1 MASVNYTGIDN
12 EGNPVSSDITVVE
25 TTPVTQTK
33 SALDDAMELELQILA
48 DIQSRLNQV
57 HVVWA
62 NDYLPCELT
71 TLALVCGKA
80 KQTTN
85 ISYVAAQASAETTK
99 QYAIAGNSITEQ
111 MSEACFA
118 PDCNFD
124 NRLAVAKARSESWKI
139 QGALRFDESRVDIEN
154 ASRMNDKL
162 NMIAPGRNG
171 VVAAA
176 NSLMAV
182 AKIYEELA
190 QQAAA
195 AKDSDRYAQ
204 GRGLEML
211 RGLASN
217 GKSLLSNFNKSQ
229 PIGQAHTPDDATF
242 GDFGNNNIGQAFL
255 PDDATF
261 GNNNIGQAF
270 LPDDATFGTGADLP
284 TPLPI
289 STGMDLDF

>member
-1 MASVNYTGIDN
+1 MASINYTGYDN
-12 EGNPVSSDITVVE
+12 EGMAVGGSIVVVE
-25 TTPVTQTK
+25 TTAPTPTK
-33 SALDDAMELELQILA
+33 TALDQAMDLELQILS

-57 HVVWA
+57 HAVWS

-71 TLALVCGKA
+71 TLALVCNKA

-99 QYAIAGNSITEQ
+99 QYAIASNSIAEQ
-111 MSEACFA
+111 MAEACFT
-118 PDCNFD
+118 PECNFD
-124 NRLAVAKARSESWKI
+124 NRLSVAKARSESWKI
-139 QGALRFDESRVDIEN
+139 QGALRFDETRVDIEN
-154 ASRMNDKL
+154 ASRINDKL

-182 AKIYEELA
+182 AKIYEEMA

-204 GRGLEML
+204 GRGIEML
-211 RGLASN
+211 KGLASN
-217 GKSLLSNFNKSQ
+217 GKSLLSAFNKAQ
-229 PIGQAHTPDDATF
+229 PIGQAHTPDDATW

-261 GNNNIGQAF
+261 G
-270 LPDDATFGTGADLP
+270 TGLDI
-284 TPLPI
+284 PI
-289 STGMDLDF
+289 PPPVNMGMDLDF